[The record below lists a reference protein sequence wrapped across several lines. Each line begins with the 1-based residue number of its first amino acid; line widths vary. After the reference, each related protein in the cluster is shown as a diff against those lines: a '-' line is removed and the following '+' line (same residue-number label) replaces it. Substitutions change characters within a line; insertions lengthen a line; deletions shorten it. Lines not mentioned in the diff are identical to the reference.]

1 MKTKYNEE
9 LTFNIRLNALF
20 LLLIVIIGILIFA
33 NFGLSLTD
41 TTAFFVA
48 VELFLLIIF
57 WNFRKL
63 KILITDDFLE
73 FGFGIFKKRF
83 PKKDITSCKPFEVRF
98 GQYFGIGIRW
108 GFNNTVLYNTRF
120 GKAVRIKVR
129 NHKRDFVVTTN
140 YPKKFCNALRK

>member
-1 MKTKYNEE
+1 MKYEEE
-9 LTFNIRLNALF
+9 LTFDLRLNALF

-48 VELFLLIIF
+48 IELFLIIIF

-63 KILITDDFLE
+63 RIIVTDEFLE
-73 FGFGIFKKRF
+73 FGFGIFSKRF
-83 PKKDITSCKPFEVRF
+83 KRKEIISCKPFEVRF
-98 GQYFGIGIRW
+98 GDYFGIGIRW

-120 GKAVRIKVR
+120 GKAVRIKVKG
-129 NHKRDFVVTTN
+129 HQRDFVVTTD
-140 YPKKFCNALRK
+140 YPKKFCNVLRK